1 MTRKRIYK
9 MEWRIYLM
17 QEAPSVGIGWR
28 GVAVISEGRKWIYL
42 IEIATEIKFKLLKEV
57 WDGMTTKVPIKKNRP
72 AVSLP
77 VVK

>member
-1 MTRKRIYK
+1 MARKRKHK

-17 QEAPSVGIGWR
+17 QEAPSVGSGWR

-42 IEIATEIKFKLLKEV
+42 IETATEIKFKLLKEI

-72 AVSLP
+72 VVSPP

>member
-42 IEIATEIKFKLLKEV
+42 IEKLLQKSNSSSSRKF
-57 WDGMTTKVPIKKNRP
+57 GTG
-72 AVSLP
+72 
-77 VVK
+77 

>member
-42 IEIATEIKFKLLKEV
+42 IETATEIKFKLLKEV
-57 WDGMTTKVPIKKNRP
+57 WDGMTTKVLIKKNRP
-72 AVSLP
+72 VVSPP

>member
-28 GVAVISEGRKWIYL
+28 GIAVISEGRKWIYL
-42 IEIATEIKFKLLKEV
+42 IETATEIKFKLLKEV

-72 AVSLP
+72 VVSPP